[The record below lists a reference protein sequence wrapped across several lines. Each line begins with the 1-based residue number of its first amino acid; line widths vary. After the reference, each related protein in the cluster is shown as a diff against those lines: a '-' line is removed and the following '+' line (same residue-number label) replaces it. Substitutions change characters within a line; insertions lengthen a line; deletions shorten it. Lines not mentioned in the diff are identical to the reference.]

1 MLKKITK
8 RDKEFGKKIKRLS
21 YDWFDYNPLLI
32 LENRGHGFA
41 EFWKFIIYRQQRDAA
56 QSLFFAHSNQHSFLG
71 HKIKRKSGEIIVSSQ
86 VIMKAYYLRYCV
98 LLIQACGDK
107 IAQLVRHALDIKKWR
122 IKGNKGIKERKSS
135 ESNTTLITLMK
146 HLAFNEVADRPI
158 FNVINSYLEN
168 DSVTAIRKLA
178 NATKHSWVTS
188 YQGEGLWPIKNPVE
202 PKKDISGKL
211 EKEVISIGMTRG
223 INIDLHIK
231 HALIANNLF
240 VEMASNISTLLER
253 QLYKKDMD

>member
-8 RDKEFGKKIKRLS
+8 RDKEFGKKIKKLPN
-21 YDWFDYNPLLI
+21 DWFDYNPFLF

-41 EFWKFIIYRQQRDAA
+41 EFWKFIIYRQQRDVA

-71 HKIKRKSGEIIVSSQ
+71 HKIKRKSGKIVVSSQ

-107 IAQLVRHALDIKKWR
+107 IAQLVRHALDIKKWS
-122 IKGNKGIKERKSS
+122 KERKSS

-146 HLAFNEVADRPI
+146 HLEFNEAEPKPF

-168 DSVTAIRKLA
+168 GSVKEIRKLA
-178 NATKHSWVTS
+178 NAIKHSWVTS
-188 YQGEGLWPIKNPVE
+188 YEGEGLSPIKNPVIQE
-202 PKKDISGKL
+202 KDRSGKL
-211 EKEVISIGMTRG
+211 AKEVISIGMTRG

-240 VEMASNISTLLER
+240 VEMASKISALLDQ
-253 QLYKKDMD
+253 QLHKKETD